1 MYNVLSGL
9 PCCWWWK
16 SVVCMTAFSECR
28 QFSVLSF
35 ENFTF
40 WSRSWRKLVDL
51 QLKPIVHCQ
60 KLFPQE
66 PAAADTT
73 SQPELKQTKRS
84 QKSWDNPLSP
94 PTNNNHKECDL
105 ETEFFCWLFDS
116 DSVVTSANQPI
127 LCSLT
132 AAAAV
137 HCVLFFPIPQRPFYS
152 IWQKLSWRNLFGWNF
167 SLFSTLMA
175 DYKGSR
181 QIGPLADFP
190 FSIVRI
196 QILFVF
202 F

>member
-73 SQPELKQTKRS
+73 SQPELKQTKS
-84 QKSWDNPLSP
+84 
-94 PTNNNHKECDL
+94 L
-105 ETEFFCWLFDS
+105 ETTHCRH
-116 DSVVTSANQPI
+116 QPI
-127 LCSLT
+127 TITKSATLRQNFLLTVWLRLSCDVGQPADPLQLNCCCCCSLCT
-132 AAAAV
+132 
-137 HCVLFFPIPQRPFYS
+137 LFPNSP
-152 IWQKLSWRNLFGWNF
+152 K
-167 SLFSTLMA
+167 T
-175 DYKGSR
+175 
-181 QIGPLADFP
+181 
-190 FSIVRI
+190 
-196 QILFVF
+196 IL
-202 F
+202 